1 MNSSKDLDKDTISNN
16 KLYKIASF
24 LITLSITVAGST
36 AFALSFGEHSRYFT
50 SSLIS
55 IAFAIALGTGILFAL
70 SAIYIFKGESVK
82 EKRSAAASV
91 LSIVSAV
98 GVSLS
103 FIYYIYA
110 DVASNLA
117 ASNAPAGSPE
127 AIYKGPET
135 IAVALTIT
143 AGLAIIYS
151 VLKAFS
157 QRKAAILLFGY
168 GRILFFAL
176 IITLFYLD
184 FSVELNSPIKL
195 LIQFGACAAML
206 ATISE
211 LRVIIGRSCASIFV
225 ATKLLTMLFACLNM
239 AALCIEIIPNIDKYG
254 HAYILFPVLLFICG
268 IENGFELFSSEMM
281 PREKEDEE
289 SAEREAQSAAQ
300 SAELNENAET
310 VAEASDNAEAT
321 TAETAEEETSEAE
334 NETDNEA

>member
-82 EKRSAAASV
+82 EKRSTAASV

-110 DVASNLA
+110 DVAANLA
-117 ASNAPAGSPE
+117 ASNAPKGSPE
-127 AIYKGPET
+127 ALYKGPET

-211 LRVIIGRSCASIFV
+211 LRVIIGRSYASIFV

-289 SAEREAQSAAQ
+289 SAECKAQ

-321 TAETAEEETSEAE
+321 TAETAEEVTSEAE
-334 NETDNEA
+334 DETDNEA